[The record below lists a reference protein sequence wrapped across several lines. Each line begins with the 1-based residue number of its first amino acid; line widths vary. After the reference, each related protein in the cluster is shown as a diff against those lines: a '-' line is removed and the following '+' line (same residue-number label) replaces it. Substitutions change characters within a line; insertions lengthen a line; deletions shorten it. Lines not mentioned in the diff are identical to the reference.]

1 MSQKEFL
8 KGRYYGTHP
17 KWNLEMPSFEK
28 VTKSFNLNY
37 EKLNNIKDKKKIIDK
52 IVKNKSPTV
61 YEIYSMVQ
69 KLVKQGYL
77 KNREGVFIP
86 QPLSEM
92 FPYLNKSIANTNN

>member
-1 MSQKEFL
+1 MVPIF
-8 KGRYYGTHP
+8 
-17 KWNLEMPSFEK
+17 EMPSFEK

-37 EKLNNIKDKKKIIDK
+37 EKLDNIKDKKKIIDK

-61 YEIYSMVQ
+61 YEIIIDENQSS
-69 KLVKQGYL
+69 LFKQGYL